1 MDPLNKQERTEA
13 FLKMLALFL
22 ISIVIVAIPIYYA
35 FKLPEKERSASS
47 SEYESVK
54 KQLEESKLHDMV
66 FMMKTDSVI
75 TIYNQFAQQKDNL
88 ERDRMQLRFVSISN
102 KMEDYSKTIKND
114 TIKPKLYGNVVFS
127 LNKLFSNKNDLFS
140 LEDKLAKAPTGG
152 GSEAP
157 KEDTRSLLEKQIELL
172 KKSLALHGGHK
183 NNAAKELGM
192 SERMFN
198 SLLKE
203 YKLN

>member
-13 FLKMLALFL
+13 FIKMLVLFL
-22 ISIVIVAIPIYYA
+22 ICIIIVAIPMYSA
-35 FKLPEKERSASS
+35 FKLPAKERSASS
-47 SEYESVK
+47 SEFGSLK
-54 KQLEESKLHDMV
+54 KQLEEAKLFDKV
-66 FMMKTDSVI
+66 FLMKTDSVLSI
-75 TIYNQFAQQKDNL
+75 FNQFAQQKDNL

-127 LNKLFSNKNDLFS
+127 LNKLFSNRNELFS
-140 LEDKLAKAPTGG
+140 LEDKLAKASSGG
-152 GSEAP
+152 GAEAA
-157 KEDTRSLLEKQIELL
+157 KEETKSLLEKQIELL

-183 NNAAKELGM
+183 NYAAKELGL